1 MTLADQMESD
11 VAGVFLQD
19 EEHAQSVTRTPAT
32 GDPVT
37 VTAIWEPNDT
47 RMRSNQPEVEHD
59 TGKSHVW
66 KGRLY
71 VASSVTVADS
81 DQWTIDGETYQTH
94 VVGKN
99 EGGMRSIDLQL
110 KERKQTNRAGVKLL

>member
-1 MTLADQMESD
+1 MGNFNDIAASDFTLMLSEF
-11 VAGVFLQD
+11 G
-19 EEHAQSVTRTPAT
+19 ESVTRVPAS

-37 VTAIWEPNDT
+37 VTAIWEPGDT
-47 RMRSNQPEVEHD
+47 RMRSGQPEVEHD

-81 DQWTIDGETYQTH
+81 DQWTIDGDTYQT
-94 VVGKN
+94 VIVGKN
-99 EGGMRSIDLQL
+99 EQGMRAIDLQL